1 MLTTSIPTAVRKL
14 QHRHLGAIAAL
25 ILISLL
31 SSVSGLSLHH
41 QITNGWDGFLWGV
54 ADPVL
59 HLDSLARIL
68 GIGLISTGIVHGSFI
83 TMSFV
88 LASILGILTHLSTF
102 HLPGA
107 EIAIAIFTIGFG
119 AMLVMP
125 YRPNWLVVVI
135 LGAIAGLL
143 QGYVS
148 GQAINGIDIISLL
161 TYTLGFGL
169 TQYAIATSTRRLVS
183 DSLSTIVRFVG
194 FAFIAIG
201 FVFCG
206 NFINF
211 LGAGNF

>member
-1 MLTTSIPTAVRKL
+1 MLTRSKSTAVMKL
-14 QHRHLGAIAAL
+14 QHRYLGAIAAL

-31 SSVSGLSLHH
+31 SSVSGLSLQY
-41 QITNGWDGFLWGV
+41 QITNSWDGFLWGV

-68 GIGLISTGIVHGSFI
+68 GIGLISTGIVHGSFV

-88 LASILGILTHLSTF
+88 FASLLGVLTHLSTF

-119 AMLVMP
+119 TILVMP
-125 YRPNWLVVVI
+125 HQPNWLVVVI

-161 TYTLGFGL
+161 AYTLGFSL
-169 TQYAIATSTRRLVS
+169 TQYAIATSTRRMVR
-183 DSLSTIVRFVG
+183 DSLSTIIRFAG
-194 FAFIAIG
+194 FTFIAIG
-201 FVFCG
+201 FVFSG
-206 NFINF
+206 NLLNF
-211 LGAGNF
+211 LGSANF

>member
-1 MLTTSIPTAVRKL
+1 
-14 QHRHLGAIAAL
+14 
-25 ILISLL
+25 
-31 SSVSGLSLHH
+31 
-41 QITNGWDGFLWGV
+41 
-54 ADPVL
+54 
-59 HLDSLARIL
+59 
-68 GIGLISTGIVHGSFI
+68 
-83 TMSFV
+83 
-88 LASILGILTHLSTF
+88 
-102 HLPGA
+102 
-107 EIAIAIFTIGFG
+107 
-119 AMLVMP
+119 MP

-183 DSLSTIVRFVG
+183 DSLSTIVHFVG

>member
-1 MLTTSIPTAVRKL
+1 MLTTSTPTAVMKL
-14 QHRHLGAIAAL
+14 QHRQMGAIAAL

-31 SSVSGLSLHH
+31 SALSGLSLHH
-41 QITNGWDGFLWGV
+41 QITNSWDGFLWGV

-59 HLDSLARIL
+59 HFDSLARIL

-88 LASILGILTHLSTF
+88 LASVLGVLTHLSTF

-119 AMLVMP
+119 AILVMP
-125 YRPNWLVVVI
+125 HRPNWLIVVV

-148 GQAINGIDIISLL
+148 GQAINEIDIISLL
-161 TYTLGFGL
+161 TYTLGFSL
-169 TQYAIATSTRRLVS
+169 TQYAVATSTTRLFK
-183 DSLSTIVRFVG
+183 DTLSTMIRFAG

-211 LGAGNF
+211 LGTANF